1 MIRNGAM
8 AARTFFRKWSDRVP
22 CALRAAHQLFP

>member
-1 MIRNGAM
+1 M